1 MKLSAWIEL
10 CVESGELRLKVERN
24 TVLSPLVVGMGGRA
38 VDCARL
44 ESVCSLTGTQ
54 GSNPCP
60 SEFLAKTLR
69 SSGLIRRLSGL
80 VSSDYHVRL

>member
-1 MKLSAWIEL
+1 MARVACRFACNHEL
-10 CVESGELRLKVERN
+10 PTVKSQTMYRLCIW
-24 TVLSPLVVGMGGRA
+24 MGGRV

-60 SEFLAKTLR
+60 SAIFADNQR
-69 SSGLIRRLSGL
+69 P
-80 VSSDYHVRL
+80 